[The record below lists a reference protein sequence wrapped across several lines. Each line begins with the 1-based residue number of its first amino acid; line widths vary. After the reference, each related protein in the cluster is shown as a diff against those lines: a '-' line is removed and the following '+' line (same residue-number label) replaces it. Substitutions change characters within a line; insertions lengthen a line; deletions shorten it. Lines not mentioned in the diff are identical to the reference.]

1 MKDICTI
8 EGQAKQFGEMMEHTV
23 SAIREDTINDKKAT
37 LALLDEKRA
46 RLLVEKY
53 EELHRLMEELE
64 EQSLRDNNIKEL
76 KSYTFIGAISEYD
89 CKYYR
94 EEGSRDLEEN
104 IIDFTCKDARGTEKI
119 KISKDD
125 VELVDGKIVIK
136 NVEILEAIQAKECD
150 FLSAN

>member
-8 EGQAKQFGEMMEHTV
+8 EAQAKQFGEMMEHTV
-23 SAIREDTINDKKAT
+23 SAIRDDTINNKKAT

-46 RLLVEKY
+46 KLLVEKY

-64 EQSLRDNNIKEL
+64 AQSLRENNIKDL
-76 KSYTFIGAISEYD
+76 RNYTLIGAISEYD
-89 CKYYR
+89 CKYNR
-94 EEGSRDLEEN
+94 GEEHKGLEEKKL
-104 IIDFTCKDARGTEKI
+104 DFFNGDGIGVGKI

-136 NVEILEAIQAKECD
+136 NVEILEAIQAKEMI
-150 FLSAN
+150 F